1 MAELTAKTSRE
12 NKVKLS
18 KSDRI
23 FTIILYT
30 ITGIL
35 TLVALYPMYFIVI
48 ASISSP
54 TAVSNGD
61 VILFPVSPTIEAYK
75 KLLEYTSIWV
85 GYRNTIFY
93 TVLGTAAI
101 LAVNLPAAY
110 ALSRKDLVGRRLLN
124 LVYIFP
130 MYFSGGLIPTFMV
143 VRDFGFY
150 DNIWVMIIP
159 FSVITYY
166 IIVARTFF
174 SSSLPDGIWEAA
186 QVDGCGNLRFFFQFV
201 LPLSKAIIAVIA
213 LWAAVG
219 IWNQYMT
226 ALIYIRN
233 ENLQPLQIVL
243 RSILISNQNM
253 AQMTTGSAAA
263 EARQMAELIKYAV
276 IVVSSLPVMCIYPF
290 VQKYF
295 NQGVMIGAVKG

>member
-1 MAELTAKTSRE
+1 MAEITMKTK

-18 KSDRI
+18 GSDRI
-23 FTIILYT
+23 FTFFLYL

-35 TLVALYPMYFIVI
+35 TVVALYPMYFIVI

-54 TAVSNGD
+54 SAVAAGE
-61 VILFPVSPTIEAYK
+61 VVLFPVSPTVAAYE
-75 KLLEYTSIWV
+75 KLLGYTSIWV
-85 GYRNTIFY
+85 GYRNTVLY
-93 TVLGTAAI
+93 TVLGTAMI

-124 LVYIFP
+124 FIFIFP

-150 DNIWVMIIP
+150 DNIWVMIVP

-201 LPLSKAIIAVIA
+201 LPLSKAIIAVIG

-233 ENLQPLQIVL
+233 ENLQPLQIIL
-243 RSILISNQNM
+243 RSILINNQNM

-263 EARQMAELIKYAV
+263 EAQKMAELIKYAV